1 MNNLGQFLFF
11 RSIFK
16 REEKDFEE
24 QRKRKETL
32 WRKHVSKWE
41 NNFSTLKRA
50 EVSTKDGER
59 LLERANTARRS
70 FGG

>member
-1 MNNLGQFLFF
+1 M
-11 RSIFK
+11 K
-16 REEKDFEE
+16 KDFEE

-32 WRKHVSKWE
+32 WGKQVSKRE
-41 NNFSTLKRA
+41 NNFSSLKRA

-59 LLERANTARRS
+59 LLERANTAIRS